1 MAEFAKHI
9 HFLAASVGGKPLNV
23 IPRAEHAIAI
33 LMEDGRKVEFSAAD
47 IEQAKIKVQEAV
59 ELERQ
64 AHKAVAAEEY
74 KKQAEKAR
82 KDARENQSH
91 TNVKR

>member
-1 MAEFAKHI
+1 MAAEFAVHI
-9 HFLAASVGGKPLNV
+9 HYLAASINGKVLSV

-59 ELERQ
+59 ELERK

-74 KKQAEKAR
+74 KEKIEKAKER
-82 KDARENQSH
+82 KS
-91 TNVKR
+91 